1 MIALEHSWPEIT
13 LPCDTQQLSMATR
26 NTSAISLACGV
37 GDENKWKKLGV
48 LEAIIIDN
56 IDTRY
61 CTGMPIYEVGF
72 APMVRMAMAR
82 RVHPLVS
89 LKPYQG
95 IWTIR
100 VTQIQATMFNEA
112 ARKFYEKFQLGKVYY
127 ISSGTLN
134 VAN

>member
-1 MIALEHSWPEIT
+1 MWCGRRKCWRCSITYPVLMASDILLYQDSYTIAAWF
-13 LPCDTQQLSMATR
+13 C
-26 NTSAISLACGV
+26 
-37 GDENKWKKLGV
+37 K
-48 LEAIIIDN
+48 AIIIDN

-100 VTQIQATMFNEA
+100 VRLTSKGNIRSYKHAGGEGHTN
-112 ARKFYEKFQLGKVYY
+112 
-127 ISSGTLN
+127 SSHN
-134 VAN
+134 V